1 MSHDPASDHPAD
13 IFLQADLFA
22 TAPANLEGFLLEE
35 LRVLYQAHAPMLVR
49 LALTEC
55 RDRALAEDAVQE
67 AFLRYYAERRRG
79 LLIRTP
85 KAWLARVILNWLVDE
100 ARRQKTKTRL
110 VESIAAREQETSGP
124 AALLEK
130 LRSRLSPREFECLQL
145 RSLGFK
151 YHEIADTL
159 GISNGSVA
167 RLMSRALNKAR
178 SHMRE
183 ERRKK

>member
-1 MSHDPASDHPAD
+1 MSHDPASDHPAG
-13 IFLQADLFA
+13 IFLQADLVA
-22 TAPANLEGFLLEE
+22 TAPANLEALLLEE
-35 LRVLYQAHAPMLVR
+35 LRMLYQAHAPMLVR
-49 LALTEC
+49 LALIEC
-55 RDRALAEDAVQE
+55 RDRALAEDSVQE

-100 ARRQKTKTRL
+100 ARRQKAKARL
-110 VESIAAREQETSGP
+110 VEGIAAREQETAGP

-130 LRSRLSPREFECLQL
+130 LRSRLSPREFECLRL
-145 RSLGFK
+145 RCMGFK

-159 GISNGSVA
+159 GISGGSVA

-178 SHMRE
+178 KYTRE
-183 ERRKK
+183 EGREK

>member
-1 MSHDPASDHPAD
+1 MSHDPASEQPAD
-13 IFLQADLFA
+13 IFLQADLFVS
-22 TAPANLEGFLLEE
+22 APANMEALLLEE

-49 LALTEC
+49 LALIEC
-55 RDRALAEDAVQE
+55 RNLALAEDSVQE

-79 LLIRTP
+79 LIIRTP
-85 KAWLARVILNWLVDE
+85 KAWLARVVLNFLVDE
-100 ARRQKTKTRL
+100 ARRQKPRARL
-110 VESIAAREQETSGP
+110 VEGIAAREQEAAGP

-151 YHEIADTL
+151 YHEIADAL

-178 SHMRE
+178 KYARE
-183 ERRKK
+183 EGRKK